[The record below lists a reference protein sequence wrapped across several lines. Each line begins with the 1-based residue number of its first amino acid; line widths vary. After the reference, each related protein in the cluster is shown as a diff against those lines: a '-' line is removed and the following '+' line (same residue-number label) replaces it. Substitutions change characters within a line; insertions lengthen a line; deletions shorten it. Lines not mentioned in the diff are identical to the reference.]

1 MRDQDLAGF
10 YRDYIDCLNRR
21 DWPALGGFVADEVR
35 HNGNELGLAGYRVM
49 LEQNVRDIPDLRF
62 AIVLLVCDAERI
74 ASRLW
79 FDCTPTGS
87 FLGLAIDGRRVGFAE
102 NVFYEI
108 RNGKIAEVWSVLD
121 KVALEAQL
129 GPNAGPT
136 PR

>member
-1 MRDQDLAGF
+1 MPPQDLAGF
-10 YRDYIDCLNRR
+10 YRDYIACLNRR
-21 DWPALGGFVADEVR
+21 DWPALGRFVADEVR
-35 HNGNELGLAGYRVM
+35 HNGRALGLAGYRAM

-62 AIVLLVCDAERI
+62 AIELLVCDAERI

-79 FDCTPTGS
+79 FDCTPAGS
-87 FLGLAIDGRRVGFAE
+87 FLDLPIDGRRVRFAE

-121 KVALEAQL
+121 KVALETQL
-129 GPNAGPT
+129 ETNTGSA